1 MEEDWVH
8 KVISPEAIAEVR
20 ETRKLAISVLSNRLK
35 KKIGMSKGVTNF
47 ACDQMARALVL
58 LSEITRRYEYII
70 DHAELTALTNA
81 QRRELYDV
89 YSHFEVIRASL
100 LSQLYTSYQ
109 IIKYSL
115 GGFNAKKSADSPTRI
130 RKLVSRYYRAPVSP
144 FVNSGPL
151 RASFGYMDW
160 ERLRIMR

>member
-20 ETRKLAISVLSNRLK
+20 ETRNLAISVLSSRLK
-35 KKIGMSKGVTNF
+35 KKIGLSKGVTNF

-70 DHAELTALTNA
+70 DHAELTALTNT
-81 QRRELYDV
+81 QRRELYEV

-115 GGFNAKKSADSPTRI
+115 GGFNAKSADTPARV
-130 RKLVSRYYRAPVSP
+130 RKLVSRYYRTPVSP
-144 FVNSGPL
+144 FVNTGPL
-151 RASFGYMDW
+151 RASFGYVDW
-160 ERLRIMR
+160 ERLCIMR